1 MPLPTVKENLYFVD
15 RDGDVRTDVAIKVK
29 DSGYKPTPDYYP
41 TMRACRCL
49 SCGAVGCLEFHNGF
63 NLKLG
68 DRVMNGKPI
77 PGNCPRCQ
85 KYTELVPLPVNDPKT
100 AEVRLY
106 YQMQEALNEGL
117 KRGQRLTG
125 SSIVWPLARIREWEK
140 HLAERQGNQRDV
152 DAPQ

>member
-15 RDGDVRTDVAIKVK
+15 KSGDVRTDVQIKVK
-29 DSGYKPTPDYYP
+29 DSGYKPNAEYYP

-49 SCGAVGCLEFHNGF
+49 SCGAVGCLGFHNGF

-77 PGNCPRCQ
+77 PGYCPRCA
-85 KYTELVPLPVNDPKT
+85 KYTELIPLPVDDPKT
-100 AEVRLY
+100 KEVRLY

-117 KRGQRLTG
+117 RRGQHLTG
-125 SSIVWPLARIREWEK
+125 TSIVWPLARIKAWEK
-140 HLAERQGNQRDV
+140 HLADSRQQQLTDSAG
-152 DAPQ
+152 